1 MNHLYGFINSGS
13 PWSAL
18 TLDVSTGRD
27 ETHVAG
33 RAHIVVRKGSTRLE
47 THYTPDELRF
57 LATALLSA
65 ADALELTGRQQN
77 DAWLD
82 RRAA

>member
-1 MNHLYGFINSGS
+1 MNHLYQFTPDGS
-13 PWSAL
+13 PWSSP
-18 TLDVSTGRD
+18 TWNVSTDKGKCLV
-27 ETHVAG
+27 E
-33 RAHIVVRKGSTRLE
+33 VRRGSDRLL
-47 THYTPDELRF
+47 TCPTATELRL

-65 ADALELTGRQQN
+65 ADALEFTGRQQH